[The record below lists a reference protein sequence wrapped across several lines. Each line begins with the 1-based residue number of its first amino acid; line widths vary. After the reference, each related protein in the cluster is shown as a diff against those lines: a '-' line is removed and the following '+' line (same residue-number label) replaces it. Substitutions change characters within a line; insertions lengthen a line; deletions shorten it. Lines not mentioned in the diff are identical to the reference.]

1 MIDFLPP
8 IEHRIVVDDNSDYY
22 MVIDSKSIAKE
33 VYTVDKV
40 MQTYDSAWVYVL
52 YTAPY
57 IPYTLD
63 EYQNNAIAFNK
74 YKLVVN
80 CDTYQSV
87 FYTMY
92 NYDSEGNVVMASEL
106 NTGNNLQ
113 QSDFSNI
120 SKGSI
125 GDIQAK
131 IMCEAL
137 SF

>member
-8 IEHRIVVDDNSDYY
+8 IEHRIVVDDNIDYY

-40 MQTYDSAWVYVL
+40 MQTYGSAWVYVV
-52 YTAPY
+52 YTSPY

-74 YKLVVN
+74 YKLVIH
-80 CDTYQSV
+80 CDTYQGAV
-87 FYTMY
+87 YTMY

-106 NTGNNLQ
+106 NTAIIFNSQ
-113 QSDFSNI
+113 I
-120 SKGSI
+120 SVIYRKVRLVI
-125 GDIQAK
+125 FKLKLYAK
-131 IMCEAL
+131 P
-137 SF
+137 